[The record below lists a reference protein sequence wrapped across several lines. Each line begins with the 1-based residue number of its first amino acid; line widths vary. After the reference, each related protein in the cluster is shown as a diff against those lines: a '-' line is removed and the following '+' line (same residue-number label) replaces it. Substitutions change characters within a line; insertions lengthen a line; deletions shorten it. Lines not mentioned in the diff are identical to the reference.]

1 MANQYGLFW
10 NSVSSDRLYDA
21 DSFSEW
27 LKKFFTTGVFNG
39 DLQVLAASGMDVT
52 VQTGYANIEGKVRFF
67 DTATTFTLAPASGTY
82 PRIDTIVV
90 ERNDTDREITVKY
103 VQGTY
108 SGNTPTPTAPVRAA
122 GVYQIV
128 LAQIYVA
135 VGATEIVQGNITD
148 TRADNTLCGWVV
160 GTVDRVDVEQMTAQ
174 VQDEMETWFEGMK
187 DQLSEDA
194 AINLQNQIGTLSQLT
209 TTVQTD
215 LVSAINEV
223 NSVIET
229 PITLAAASWVSGI
242 YTITDAS
249 IDPAK
254 EIILAYDPT
263 LTDAEYKA
271 YQKANIRPWG
281 TVSAGSMQLK
291 AVGGAPSV
299 DLGMILIVR

>member
-1 MANQYGLFW
+1 MANEYGLFW

-90 ERNDTDREITVKY
+90 ERNDTDREITIKY

-135 VGATEIVQGNITD
+135 VGATEIAQGNITD
-148 TRADNTLCGWVV
+148 TRANNTLCGWVV

-194 AINLQNQIGTLSQLT
+194 AINLQNQINT
-209 TTVQTD
+209 
-215 LVSAINEV
+215 INTEIAFTEV
-223 NSVIET
+223 PV
-229 PITLAAASWVSGI
+229 TLAAGSWSATDTQ
-242 YTITDAS
+242 TITDPA
-249 IDPAK
+249 IDPDK
-254 EIILAYDPT
+254 EIILTYDPAM
-263 LTDAEYKA
+263 LDDPYEALQDAG
-271 YQKANIRPWG
+271 IRPYG
-281 TVSAGSMQLK
+281 AVTSGSMTVK
-291 AVGGAPSV
+291 AVGGAPDV
-299 DLGMILIVR
+299 DLSIILLIRG

>member
-1 MANQYGLFW
+1 MANEYGLFW

-39 DLQVLAASGMDVT
+39 DLQVLAASGMDAT
-52 VQTGYANIEGKVRFF
+52 VQPGYANIEGKVRFF

-90 ERNDTDREITVKY
+90 ERNDTGREITVKY

-194 AINLQNQIGTLSQLT
+194 AINLQNQINTINTEIAITEVPVTLLASGWD
-209 TTVQTD
+209 TD
-215 LVSAINEV
+215 DD
-223 NSVIET
+223 T
-229 PITLAAASWVSGI
+229 
-242 YTITDAS
+242 YDITDAA
-249 IDPAK
+249 IDPDK
-254 EIILAYDPT
+254 EIILTYDPAM
-263 LTDAEYKA
+263 LDNPYEALQDAG
-271 YQKANIRPWG
+271 IRPYG
-281 TVSAGSMQLK
+281 AITSGAMTVK
-291 AVGGAPSV
+291 AVGGAPDV
-299 DLGMILIVR
+299 DLDIILLIRG

>member
-160 GTVDRVDVEQMTAQ
+160 GTVDRVDVEQMTDQ

-194 AINLQNQIGTLSQLT
+194 AINLQNQINTINSEIAITEVPVTLLASGWD
-209 TTVQTD
+209 TD
-215 LVSAINEV
+215 DD
-223 NSVIET
+223 T
-229 PITLAAASWVSGI
+229 
-242 YTITDAS
+242 YDITDTA
-249 IDPAK
+249 IDPDK
-254 EIILAYDPT
+254 EIILTYDPAM
-263 LTDAEYKA
+263 LDNPYEALQDAG
-271 YQKANIRPWG
+271 IRPYG
-281 TVSAGSMQLK
+281 AITSGAMTVK
-291 AVGGAPSV
+291 AVGGAPDV
-299 DLGMILIVR
+299 DLDIILLIRG

>member
-1 MANQYGLFW
+1 MANEYGLFW

-108 SGNTPTPTAPVRAA
+108 SGNTPAPTAPVRAA

-135 VGATEIVQGNITD
+135 VGATEIAQGNITD
-148 TRADNTLCGWVV
+148 TRANNNLCGWVV

-194 AINLQNQIGTLSQLT
+194 AINLQNQINTINSEIAITEVPVTLLASGWD
-209 TTVQTD
+209 TD
-215 LVSAINEV
+215 DDTYE
-223 NSVIET
+223 
-229 PITLAAASWVSGI
+229 
-242 YTITDAS
+242 ITDAA
-249 IDPAK
+249 IDPDK
-254 EIILAYDPT
+254 EIILTYDPAM
-263 LTDAEYKA
+263 LDDPYEALQDAG
-271 YQKANIRPWG
+271 IRPYG
-281 TVSAGSMQLK
+281 AITSGAMTVK
-291 AVGGAPSV
+291 AVGGAPDA
-299 DLGMILIVR
+299 DLDIILLIRG

>member
-108 SGNTPTPTAPVRAA
+108 SGSTPTPTAPVRAA

-135 VGATEIVQGNITD
+135 VGATEIAQGNITD
-148 TRADNTLCGWVV
+148 TRANNTLCGWVV

-194 AINLQNQIGTLSQLT
+194 AINLQNQINTINSEIAITEVPVTL
-209 TTVQTD
+209 
-215 LVSAINEV
+215 
-223 NSVIET
+223 
-229 PITLAAASWVSGI
+229 LASGWDADDDT
-242 YTITDAS
+242 YEITDAA
-249 IDPAK
+249 IDPDK
-254 EIILAYDPT
+254 EIILTYDPAM
-263 LTDAEYKA
+263 LDDPYEALQDAG
-271 YQKANIRPWG
+271 IRPYG
-281 TVSAGSMQLK
+281 AITSGSMTVK
-291 AVGGAPSV
+291 AVGGAPDV
-299 DLGMILIVR
+299 NLDIILLIRG

>member
-108 SGNTPTPTAPVRAA
+108 SGSTPTPTAPVRAA

-135 VGATEIVQGNITD
+135 VGATEIAQGNITD
-148 TRADNTLCGWVV
+148 TRANNNLCGWVV

-194 AINLQNQIGTLSQLT
+194 AINLQNQINTINSEIAITEVPVTLLASGWD
-209 TTVQTD
+209 TD
-215 LVSAINEV
+215 DDTYE
-223 NSVIET
+223 
-229 PITLAAASWVSGI
+229 
-242 YTITDAS
+242 ITDAA
-249 IDPAK
+249 IDPDK
-254 EIILAYDPT
+254 EIILTYDPAM
-263 LTDAEYKA
+263 LDDPYEALQDAG
-271 YQKANIRPWG
+271 IRPYG
-281 TVSAGSMQLK
+281 AITSGAMTVK
-291 AVGGAPSV
+291 AVGGAPDV
-299 DLGMILIVR
+299 NLDIILLIRG

>member
-1 MANQYGLFW
+1 MANEYGLFW

-135 VGATEIVQGNITD
+135 VGATEIAQGNITD
-148 TRADNTLCGWVV
+148 TRPNNTLCGWVV

-194 AINLQNQIGTLSQLT
+194 AINLQNQINTINTEIAITEVPVTLLASGWD
-209 TTVQTD
+209 TD
-215 LVSAINEV
+215 DDTYE
-223 NSVIET
+223 
-229 PITLAAASWVSGI
+229 
-242 YTITDAS
+242 ITDAA
-249 IDPAK
+249 IDPDK
-254 EIILAYDPT
+254 EIILTYDPAM
-263 LTDAEYKA
+263 LDDPYEALQDAG
-271 YQKANIRPWG
+271 IRPYG
-281 TVSAGSMQLK
+281 AITSGAMTVK
-291 AVGGAPSV
+291 AVGGAPDV
-299 DLGMILIVR
+299 NLDIILLIRG

>member
-67 DTATTFTLAPASGTY
+67 DTATTFTLSPASGTY

-90 ERNDTDREITVKY
+90 ERNDTNREITVKY

-135 VGATEIVQGNITD
+135 VGATEIAQGNITD

-194 AINLQNQIGTLSQLT
+194 AINLQNQINTINTEIAITEVPVTLLASGWD
-209 TTVQTD
+209 TD
-215 LVSAINEV
+215 DD
-223 NSVIET
+223 T
-229 PITLAAASWVSGI
+229 
-242 YTITDAS
+242 YDITDAA
-249 IDPAK
+249 IDPDK
-254 EIILAYDPT
+254 EIILTYDPAM
-263 LTDAEYKA
+263 LDDPYEALQDAG
-271 YQKANIRPWG
+271 IRPYGAITSG
-281 TVSAGSMQLK
+281 TMTVK
-291 AVGGAPSV
+291 AVGGAPDV
-299 DLGMILIVR
+299 NLDIVLLIRG

>member
-1 MANQYGLFW
+1 MANEYGLFW

-135 VGATEIVQGNITD
+135 VGATEIAQGNITD
-148 TRADNTLCGWVV
+148 TRANNTLCGWVV

-194 AINLQNQIGTLSQLT
+194 AINLQNQINTINT
-209 TTVQTD
+209 EI
-215 LVSAINEV
+215 AITEV
-223 NSVIET
+223 PV
-229 PITLAAASWVSGI
+229 TLAVGSWSDADTQ
-242 YTITDAS
+242 TITDPA
-249 IDPAK
+249 IDPDK
-254 EIILAYDPT
+254 EIILTYDPAM
-263 LTDAEYKA
+263 LDGPYEALQDAG
-271 YQKANIRPWG
+271 IRPYG
-281 TVSAGSMQLK
+281 AITSGSMTVK
-291 AVGGAPSV
+291 AVGGAPDA
-299 DLGMILIVR
+299 DLDIILLIRG

>member
-108 SGNTPTPTAPVRAA
+108 SGSTPTPTAPVRAA

-135 VGATEIVQGNITD
+135 VGATEIAQGNITD
-148 TRADNTLCGWVV
+148 TRSNNTLCGWVV

-194 AINLQNQIGTLSQLT
+194 AINLQNQINTINSEIAITEVPVTLLASGWD
-209 TTVQTD
+209 TD
-215 LVSAINEV
+215 DDTYE
-223 NSVIET
+223 
-229 PITLAAASWVSGI
+229 
-242 YTITDAS
+242 ITDAA

-254 EIILAYDPT
+254 EIILTYDPAM
-263 LTDAEYKA
+263 LDDPYEALQDAG
-271 YQKANIRPWG
+271 IRPYG
-281 TVSAGSMQLK
+281 AITSGAMTVK
-291 AVGGAPSV
+291 AVGGVPDV
-299 DLGMILIVR
+299 NLDIILLIRG

>member
-1 MANQYGLFW
+1 MANEYGLFW

-135 VGATEIVQGNITD
+135 VGATEIAQGNITD
-148 TRADNTLCGWVV
+148 TRPNNTLCGWVV

-194 AINLQNQIGTLSQLT
+194 AINLQNQINTINTEIAITEVPVTLLASGWD
-209 TTVQTD
+209 TD
-215 LVSAINEV
+215 DD
-223 NSVIET
+223 T
-229 PITLAAASWVSGI
+229 
-242 YTITDAS
+242 YDITDAA
-249 IDPAK
+249 IDPDK
-254 EIILAYDPT
+254 EIILTYDPAM
-263 LTDAEYKA
+263 LDNPYEALQDAG
-271 YQKANIRPWG
+271 IRPYG
-281 TVSAGSMQLK
+281 AITSGAMTVK
-291 AVGGAPSV
+291 AVGGAPDA
-299 DLGMILIVR
+299 DLDIILLIRG